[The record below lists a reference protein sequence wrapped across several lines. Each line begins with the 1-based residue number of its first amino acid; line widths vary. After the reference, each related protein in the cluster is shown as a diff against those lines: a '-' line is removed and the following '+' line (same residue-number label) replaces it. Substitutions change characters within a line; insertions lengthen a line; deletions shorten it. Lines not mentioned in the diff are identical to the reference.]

1 MDALFQMGELVNI
14 LEEHLPPYIIEEI
27 RGQMLDLIQ

>member
-1 MDALFQMGELVNI
+1 MDALFQMEELVNI
-14 LEEHLPPYIIEEI
+14 LEEHLPPYIIEEV